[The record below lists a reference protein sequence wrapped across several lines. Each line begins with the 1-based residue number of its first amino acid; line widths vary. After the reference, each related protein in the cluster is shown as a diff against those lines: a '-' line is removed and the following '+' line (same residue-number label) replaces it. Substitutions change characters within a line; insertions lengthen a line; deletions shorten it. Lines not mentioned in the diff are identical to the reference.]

1 MTDPLSIPGSVVGI
15 ISLGLQVTQYLFDYY
30 SALKNRETHLSGTIT
45 KLEQLLKVLEVV
57 RTHAEAGSSR
67 PDEDNQFGNI
77 LTTVQRCE
85 ECIQELKEEAD
96 EFRESPTQ
104 AHHFG
109 AAARAT
115 VRRIVYPLRRST
127 LQKIEED
134 IDEILTHLSVAQL
147 SWIQKELDEIR
158 DDVEDTKALL
168 EQMRANQVSSEIR
181 KWLNAPDA
189 TTNLNIACANKHPG
203 SGKSV
208 LCSTAI
214 QHTYRHIQRRP
225 RAGLAFFYFSF
236 SDSGKQNV
244 ESLLRALIL
253 QLSSQLQKGSQ
264 LLALYQRHH
273 AGTPPYQDLL
283 SCLSEIIQDFA
294 DVYLII
300 DALDESPR
308 SLGRDAV
315 LQALTEIRAW
325 SEPRLHLLVTSRDEA
340 DIREELH
347 AKQDEIVIL
356 KNDSI
361 DRDIAL
367 FISQHLRQNRRLRK
381 WERHYDRIEKTFT
394 ERAKGVFRW
403 VECQFRALASCPRS
417 EDLLEQLLQSLPATL
432 DETYRRMILNIPP
445 ASAPYAHQILSLLC
459 CSERPLKV
467 AELLDAVAV
476 ELGGQSQVFK
486 YNPKRRLEDGQAILE
501 RPPSTIGSADSDTTS
516 SPSFLLN
523 QRVILNS
530 TPEPVLAGAARG
542 GHLEV
547 VKLLLDHGAHP
558 DPISLRFALVSGFDD
573 IAKLLIRHG
582 ADVFSTE
589 AAALHAA
596 SWSGRLEMVEF
607 LLNMGVDPNQ
617 LGGPWAPETPLMV
630 AASYG
635 RKDIARLLL
644 KRGALVEN
652 PTEIRAAILRSTTWS
667 PNDFPQA
674 LFSFL
679 SEEARGVDKR
689 HATWDSLLLETPEVG
704 SLDTIRDLL
713 GTIGKA
719 EPLAGTLD
727 RVLDRALHSV
737 WAKELFRPLLTYGVD
752 PHISIHDVREIFDK
766 ENLFRLL
773 VCRGLANANQPC
785 IRSKSALTAAA
796 ATGSKELVQA
806 FLENGA
812 DVNGRNDQGKTAL
825 SIAAQF
831 DYREL
836 VPVLL
841 EAGADI
847 NAQDNVKRTP
857 MLIAFEK
864 GYQSTIPEQLIKAG
878 ADISLPDKY
887 GWNILHRASW
897 NGRLS
902 AAELMLNKGLDP
914 TALENIGRSPLFLA
928 ASAGHLNLV
937 RMLLVRAPW
946 MKDQKDYYGLS
957 PLSAAAIMGR
967 TPVVELLLASR
978 PADIPETTKVRHVT
992 SNHKHNTRIA
1002 NCTQAS
1008 ILEASYAPILQA
1020 HHIRTFSPIA
1030 QTSTCAPP
1038 ANL

>member
-1 MTDPLSIPGSVVGI
+1 MADPLSIPGSVVGI

-45 KLEQLLKVLEVV
+45 KLEQLMKVLEVV
-57 RTHAEAGSSR
+57 RTQAEARRSK

-77 LTTVQRCE
+77 LTAVQRCE

-96 EFRESPTQ
+96 KFRESPTQ
-104 AHHFG
+104 ARRFG

-127 LQKIEED
+127 LQRIEEG

-158 DDVEDTKALL
+158 YDVEDTKALL

-203 SGKSV
+203 TGLWFVQGTRFSDWLRVPNSFLWVCGFAGSGKSV

-225 RAGLAFFYFSF
+225 SAGLAFFYFSF

-283 SCLSEIIQDFA
+283 SCLSEIIRDFT
-294 DVYLII
+294 DVYLVI

-308 SLGRDAV
+308 SLSRDAV
-315 LQALTEIRAW
+315 LQALAEIRAW
-325 SEPRLHLLVTSRDEA
+325 SDPKLHLLVTSRDEA

-347 AKQDEIVIL
+347 ANQDEIVVM

-367 FISQHLRQNRRLRK
+367 FVSQHLRQNRRLRK
-381 WERHYDRIEKTFT
+381 WERHHDRIEKAFT

-432 DETYRRMILNIPP
+432 DETYRRMLLNIPP

-486 YNPKRRLEDGQAILE
+486 YNPKRRLEDEQAILE
-501 RPPSTIGSADSDTTS
+501 VCPGFTELSVDPRTGETTVRIAHFSVQEYLESERLRKEDVKAFSIERTKAHTKMAHICLTFLLDPKLAFSVEKYPFVSYAAHWPHHFRGSSAVESVEARVLQLFQGPQWLFLNWVHLWRTSLVFGNLLIRGMMPCWDALLPLYYASRLGLPSIICKLLDQRPPSAIGSADS
-516 SPSFLLN
+516 
-523 QRVILNS
+523 V
-530 TPEPVLAGAARG
+530 
-542 GHLEV
+542 
-547 VKLLLDHGAHP
+547 
-558 DPISLRFALVSGFDD
+558 
-573 IAKLLIRHG
+573 
-582 ADVFSTE
+582 
-589 AAALHAA
+589 
-596 SWSGRLEMVEF
+596 
-607 LLNMGVDPNQ
+607 
-617 LGGPWAPETPLMV
+617 
-630 AASYG
+630 
-635 RKDIARLLL
+635 
-644 KRGALVEN
+644 
-652 PTEIRAAILRSTTWS
+652 
-667 PNDFPQA
+667 
-674 LFSFL
+674 
-679 SEEARGVDKR
+679 
-689 HATWDSLLLETPEVG
+689 
-704 SLDTIRDLL
+704 
-713 GTIGKA
+713 
-719 EPLAGTLD
+719 
-727 RVLDRALHSV
+727 
-737 WAKELFRPLLTYGVD
+737 
-752 PHISIHDVREIFDK
+752 
-766 ENLFRLL
+766 
-773 VCRGLANANQPC
+773 
-785 IRSKSALTAAA
+785 AA
-796 ATGSKELVQA
+796 ATGSKELVQV
-806 FLENGA
+806 FLENGT
-812 DVNGRNDQGKTAL
+812 DVNGRDDRGRAAL

-857 MLIAFEK
+857 LLIAFEK
-864 GYQSTIPEQLIKAG
+864 DHQSTISEQLIKAG
-878 ADISLPDKY
+878 ADINLPDKY
-887 GWNILHRASW
+887 GASTRR
-897 NGRLS
+897 RL
-902 AAELMLNKGLDP
+902 K
-914 TALENIGRSPLFLA
+914 T
-928 ASAGHLNLV
+928 
-937 RMLLVRAPW
+937 
-946 MKDQKDYYGLS
+946 
-957 PLSAAAIMGR
+957 
-967 TPVVELLLASR
+967 
-978 PADIPETTKVRHVT
+978 
-992 SNHKHNTRIA
+992 
-1002 NCTQAS
+1002 
-1008 ILEASYAPILQA
+1008 
-1020 HHIRTFSPIA
+1020 
-1030 QTSTCAPP
+1030 
-1038 ANL
+1038 